1 MTTLILSSIFLSIA
15 FCAPPGAVTAEAI
28 RRGVARG
35 FGAALGIELGS
46 LIGDAVWAIIALVG
60 LAVIVQNDIARL
72 LLGTVGVYF
81 LLKLAWGSLWDA
93 WRGEMPTAR
102 PAERAVDAR
111 NDFFT
116 GAALSIGNPWAV
128 AFWLGVGATTITN
141 AIPQP
146 ETLHFVIFFLAFM
159 TAAALYAL
167 LISALIAFGRRYITA
182 GFFRMINLACGLF
195 LGYFGVTL
203 FWNVVQEML

>member
-1 MTTLILSSIFLSIA
+1 MGTLILSSMLLGIA

-60 LAVIVQNDIARL
+60 LAILVQNDLARL
-72 LLGTVGVYF
+72 LLGAVGVYF
-81 LLKLAWGSLWDA
+81 LLKLAWGALRDA
-93 WRGEMPTAR
+93 WQGGMPN
-102 PAERAVDAR
+102 PRAVDAR

-128 AFWLGVGATTITN
+128 AFWLGVGASTVTN
-141 AIPQP
+141 AVAQPQ
-146 ETLHFVIFFLAFM
+146 TIHFVVFFVAFM
-159 TAAALYAL
+159 VAATLYAFFMA
-167 LISALIAFGRRYITA
+167 ALIAFGRRYINA
-182 GFFRMINLACGLF
+182 SFFRVINLACGLF
-195 LGYFGVTL
+195 LGYFGLTL
-203 FWNVVQEML
+203 FWHVIQEMGL

>member
-1 MTTLILSSIFLSIA
+1 MGALILSSMLVGIA

-60 LAVIVQNDIARL
+60 LAVLVQNDVARL
-72 LLGTVGVYF
+72 LLGVVGVYF
-81 LLKLAWGSLWDA
+81 LLKLAGSALRDA
-93 WRGEMPTAR
+93 WQGGMPHAR
-102 PAERAVDAR
+102 DVDAR
-111 NDFFT
+111 NDFIT

-128 AFWLGVGATTITN
+128 AFWLGVGASTVTN
-141 AIPQP
+141 AVAQP
-146 ETLHFVIFFLAFM
+146 ETIHFVVFFVAFM
-159 TAAALYAL
+159 AAATFYAFFMA
-167 LISALIAFGRRYITA
+167 ALIAFGRRYISA
-182 GFFRMINLACGLF
+182 GFFRVINLACGLF

-203 FWNVVQEML
+203 FWNVLREMGL

>member
-1 MTTLILSSIFLSIA
+1 MTTLILSSILLSIA

-46 LIGDAVWAIIALVG
+46 LIGDAIWAMIALVG

-72 LLGTVGVYF
+72 LLGAVGVYF
-81 LLKLAWGSLWDA
+81 LLKLAWGSLRDA
-93 WRGEMPTAR
+93 WLGEMPKAQ
-102 PAERAVDAR
+102 AVDAR

-146 ETLHFVIFFLAFM
+146 ETVHFVVFFLAFM
-159 TAAALYAL
+159 AAAALYAF
-167 LISALIAFGRRYITA
+167 LISALIAFGGRYITA
-182 GFFRMINLACGLF
+182 GFFRVINLACGLF
-195 LGYFGVTL
+195 LGYFGLTL